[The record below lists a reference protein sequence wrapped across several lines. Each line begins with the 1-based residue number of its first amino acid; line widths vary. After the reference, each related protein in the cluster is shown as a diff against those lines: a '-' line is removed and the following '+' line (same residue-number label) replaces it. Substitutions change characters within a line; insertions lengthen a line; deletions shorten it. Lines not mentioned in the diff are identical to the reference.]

1 MPQIQTPASASKYI
15 DSLLKRFG
23 YRLLPTWRL
32 RQYEMSKHLRR
43 LFRQVDIRCV
53 IDVGA
58 FTGQYRDFL
67 RRHVG
72 YDGLIVSFEPVSAQV
87 DTLKQRAAADP
98 CWVIW
103 PYALGSETGKRH
115 LNVMEGASLTSFL
128 EPDSQTVKKFD
139 TLNVVNRREEVEIKR
154 LDDVMPALRQLPG
167 FPNAGNTFLKLDTQG
182 YDLEVI
188 KGGVGSLAGIAALQT
203 ELSVLPIYKEMPT
216 YIEVMEA
223 LKERGFD
230 MTGVFPVSRD
240 SLSRIIEFDCV
251 MINRRIAAERGDA
264 VGKFAAVMKVQ
275 DTEVL

>member
-1 MPQIQTPASASKYI
+1 MPQIHTPASASKYI

-87 DTLKQRAAADP
+87 ETLKQRAAVDQR
-98 CWVIW
+98 WVIW

-188 KGGVGSLAGIAALQT
+188 KGGNVSLAGIAALQT
-203 ELSVLPIYKEMPT
+203 ELSVLPIYREMPT
-216 YIEVMEA
+216 YIEVMGA
-223 LKERGFD
+223 LKGRGFD
-230 MTGVFPVSRD
+230 MTGVFSVSRD
-240 SLSRIIEFDCV
+240 SLLRIIEFDCV
-251 MINRRIAAERGDA
+251 MINRGIAAERGDA
-264 VGKFAAVMKVQ
+264 IEKFAAVIKVQ